1 MVRFSGK
8 SVYKGITMGSVVLLD
23 KADCQ
28 VKRGKAEDADAEAA
42 RVRAAIE
49 QAREQLGSL
58 YDKAVKEVGEA
69 NAAILARMMNIPA
82 LVGVSMDL
90 ERIHNRRL

>member
-8 SVYKGITMGSVVLLD
+8 SVYKGITMGNVVLLD

-49 QAREQLGSL
+49 QAREQLGRL

-69 NAAILARMMNIPA
+69 KKAAGVNVPA
-82 LVGVSMDL
+82 YGFYYLKKEREVSD
-90 ERIHNRRL
+90 EKV